1 MARAAAATT
10 PKSKRKPW
18 AEDDSRFE
26 RVAEK
31 RALILESARAVFLT
45 EGYAASSMERISA
58 HAGVSKM
65 TLYRHFKDKESL
77 FVETISQQCGAIYQF
92 SRHEPAASL
101 EEAEA
106 ELKRFGSTFIDVVI
120 APDNLSLHQMLM
132 GEMVR
137 FPELGRQFFDVVI
150 AHSIGAIE
158 RILSGIFPPKEVAW
172 RAPAFMHLVMG
183 DGYQRLSLGKLT
195 QAETRRHC
203 VAQTKKATKL
213 ILYTEA

>member
-1 MARAAAATT
+1 MTRADAEKAVRT
-10 PKSKRKPW
+10 KRKPW
-18 AEDDSRFE
+18 AEDDPRFE

-31 RALILESARAVFLT
+31 RALIFESARAVFLM

-77 FVETISQQCGAIYQF
+77 FVETINQQCDGIYQF
-92 SRHEPAASL
+92 GRHQPAASL
-101 EEAEA
+101 KEAEA
-106 ELKRFGSTFIDVVI
+106 ELKKFGSAFIDVVI

-137 FPELGRQFFDVVI
+137 FPHLGRLFFDIVI
-150 AHSIGAIE
+150 SHSIEAIE

-195 QAETRRHC
+195 QAEARKHC
-203 VAQTKKATKL
+203 VAQTKKAATI
-213 ILYTEA
+213 ILSAA